1 MFISVSSNYS
11 PIKVFEVN
19 LKSPLSGEVE
29 TLELV
34 LYSLTVETWLS
45 RNVRKKP
52 TATYRVKTTG
62 EDIAAAHW
70 TDEMEAFYKECAATC
85 TPVPGAGTRLTVGGK
100 VMVALAALF
109 ILFMAFAIVKELT
122 YNRWQKADA
131 TEEVTKAPV
140 TGDEYHIG
148 LPIVTYGPDGEPTS
162 RGVNILWCRVVGT
175 EPDGSLRLKMTEPL
189 GANEQLDG
197 PFAKE
202 VGADGTFTA
211 VFRMEAAKSS
221 SSYPTIFFQSTGSG
235 ERLEVFFYGSVEKAK
250 RPAK

>member
-52 TATYRVKTTG
+52 TAAYRVKATG

-85 TPVPGAGTRLTVGGK
+85 TPVPGAGTRLTTGGK
-100 VMVALAALF
+100 AMVTLAVLF
-109 ILFMAFAIVKELT
+109 VLLTAFAIIKELT
-122 YNRWQKADA
+122 YDSWEKASA
-131 TEEVTKAPV
+131 TEEVTKPPV
-140 TGDEYHIG
+140 KGDEYHIG
-148 LPIVTYGPDGEPTS
+148 LPIVTYKPDGTPAS
-162 RGVNILWCRVVGT
+162 SGVNINWCRIIGV
-175 EPDGSLRLKMTEPL
+175 EPDGAFRLQATEPL
-189 GANEQLDG
+189 GTGEQFDG

-202 VGADGTFTA
+202 ISADGTFTA

>member
-52 TATYRVKTTG
+52 TAAYRVKATG

-85 TPVPGAGTRLTVGGK
+85 TPVPGAGTRLTTGGK
-100 VMVALAALF
+100 A
-109 ILFMAFAIVKELT
+109 KLT
-122 YNRWQKADA
+122 YDSWEKASA
-131 TEEVTKAPV
+131 TEEVTKPPV
-140 TGDEYHIG
+140 KGDEYHIG

>member
-52 TATYRVKTTG
+52 TAAYRVKATG

-85 TPVPGAGTRLTVGGK
+85 TPVPGAGMHFSVLGKTV
-100 VMVALAALF
+100 MALGLF
-109 ILFMAFAIVKELT
+109 VILFAVFSIVKELT
-122 YNRWQKADA
+122 YNRWQKANA

-148 LPIVTYGPDGEPTS
+148 LPIVTYGPDGKPSS
-162 RGVNILWCRVVGT
+162 RGVNILWCRVIGV
-175 EPDGSLRLKMTEPL
+175 EPDGAFRLQATEPL
-189 GANEQLDG
+189 GTGEQFDG

-202 VGADGTFTA
+202 ISADGTFTA

-221 SSYPTIFFQSTGSG
+221 SDYPSIYFQSTGSG
-235 ERLEVFFYGSVEKAK
+235 ERLEVFYYGKLDNAK

>member
-52 TATYRVKTTG
+52 TAAYRVKATG

-85 TPVPGAGTRLTVGGK
+85 TPVPGAGTHFSVLGKTV
-100 VMVALAALF
+100 MALGLF
-109 ILFMAFAIVKELT
+109 VILFAVFSIVKELT
-122 YNRWQKADA
+122 YNRWQKANA
-131 TEEVTKAPV
+131 TEEVTKPPV
-140 TGDEYHIG
+140 KGDEYHIG

-211 VFRMEAAKSS
+211 VFRMEPTKYEAG
-221 SSYPTIFFQSTGSG
+221 YPTIYFQSTGSG
-235 ERLEVFFYGSVEKAK
+235 ERLSVFFFGDVDNTK

>member
-52 TATYRVKTTG
+52 TAAYRVKATG

-70 TDEMEAFYKECAATC
+70 SDEMEAFYKECAATC
-85 TPVPGAGTRLTVGGK
+85 TPVPGAGTRLTTGGK
-100 VMVALAALF
+100 AMVTLAVLF
-109 ILFMAFAIVKELT
+109 VLLTAFAIIKELT
-122 YNRWQKADA
+122 YDSWEKASA
-131 TEEVTKAPV
+131 TEEVTKPPV
-140 TGDEYHIG
+140 KGDEYHIG
-148 LPIVTYGPDGEPTS
+148 LPIVTYKPDGTPAS
-162 RGVNILWCRVVGT
+162 SGVNILWCRVVGT

-211 VFRMEAAKSS
+211 VFRMEPTKYEAG
-221 SSYPTIFFQSTGSG
+221 YPTIYFQSTGSG
-235 ERLEVFFYGSVEKAK
+235 ERLSVYFFGDVDNTK